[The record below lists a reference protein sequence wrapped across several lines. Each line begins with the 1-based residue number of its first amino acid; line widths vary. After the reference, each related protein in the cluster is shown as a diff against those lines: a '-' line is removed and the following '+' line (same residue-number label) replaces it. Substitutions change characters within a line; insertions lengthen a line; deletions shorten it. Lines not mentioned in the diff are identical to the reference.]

1 MKIYWNNIQKYWI
14 ALKILSKNILML
26 KQSIM
31 ANNNQLKKPYEDEI
45 RTDFH
50 NNRMPPVKSACR
62 TYSIILID
70 PVYKGDKGY

>member
-1 MKIYWNNIQKYWI
+1 
-14 ALKILSKNILML
+14 ML

-50 NNRMPPVKSACR
+50 NNRMPPVKSACT

-70 PVYKGDKGY
+70 PVDKGDKGYKLQILLSECKYMFEDKTIKNT